1 MKGKNRVILILGCLV
16 FILGCLVIGLTIE
29 GRNLKREAERFQP
42 FGKSWLYDWQ
52 DGKVYALH
60 ARIDY
65 NVVMDFMLE
74 KELGEGNLERY
85 RKMKQESEAG
95 NDIDLWAFILEYWW
109 IILCL
114 LLVIPLFFIDR
125 IIDRL
130 T

>member
-1 MKGKNRVILILGCLV
+1 MKGKDWVILILGCLV
-16 FILGCLVIGLTIE
+16 FGLMIK
-29 GRNLKREAERFQP
+29 GLNLKREAERFQP

-52 DGKVYALH
+52 EGEVYALQ

-65 NVVMDFMLE
+65 NAVMDFIQE
-74 KELGEGNLERY
+74 TELGKGNLERY
-85 RKMKQESEAG
+85 RKMKQESDAG

-109 IILCL
+109 VILCL

-125 IIDRL
+125 IIERL